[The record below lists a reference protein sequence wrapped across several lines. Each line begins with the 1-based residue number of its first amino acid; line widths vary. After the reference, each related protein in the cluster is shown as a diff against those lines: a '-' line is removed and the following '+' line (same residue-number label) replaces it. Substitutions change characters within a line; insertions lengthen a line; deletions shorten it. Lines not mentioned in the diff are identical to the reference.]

1 MSTLRLRGRITEEG
15 RLEVDLPPG
24 TPAGEARVTIEVP
37 PAERWSPQEIAEA
50 LRIEPLTGAEILAA
64 GLAGGWEGI
73 EDGAEWVARRRR
85 ERRERLQ

>member
-1 MSTLRLRGRITEEG
+1 MSTLKLRGRITEEG

-24 TPAGEARVTIEVP
+24 IPAGEARVTIEVP
-37 PAERWSPQEIAEA
+37 PTERWSPQEIAEA
-50 LRIEPLTGAEILAA
+50 LKIEPLTGAEIIAA

-73 EDGAEWVARRRR
+73 EDGAEWVDRRRR

>member
-1 MSTLRLRGRITEEG
+1 MATLQLRGRITDEG

-24 TPAGEARVTIEVP
+24 TPPGEARVTIEL
-37 PAERWSPQEIAEA
+37 PATGRWNPQEIAEA
-50 LRIEPLTGAEILAA
+50 LKIEPLTGAQIIAA

-73 EDGAEWVARRRR
+73 EDGAEWVDRRRR